1 MWRTV
6 HVAIHVSRHDASHSL
21 SYVITDAAV
30 IAIFVAAFANSATIG
45 YQSTRLIQSF
55 FNDAASIPCEQ
66 ASPHRITKP
75 PIRNHLLGI
84 IFMLQTLNIFDLSK
98 ANIRILHY
106 TWFAFFMTFVVW
118 LGLGPMMPFIQEAVG
133 LTDQQAKVLL
143 ILNVAMTIPARIVVG
158 MLVDKLG
165 PRIMYTSILI
175 LGGVI
180 SIAFAWADS
189 YGQLALLRF
198 LSGFIGAGFV
208 VGIRMIGEWF
218 PAKQTG
224 LAQGIYGGWGNFG
237 AAGAAMSLPFIA
249 ANIGTSDGWRIAIT
263 AASITAIAYGT
274 LYYFIVSNTPK
285 GSTYFKP
292 KKTGAMEVTSKG
304 DLFMYIFM
312 NIPLFLALGILTW
325 KLSPN
330 NMGLLDQATSYFI
343 YATLLVIYA
352 IQVWKIWHINSHV
365 LKSPVPDLHRYKF
378 KQVAILDFAYLVT
391 FGTELAVV
399 SMLAMFYVTWFDV
412 PKVTAALL
420 AGIYPFINLVAR
432 PGGGWI
438 SDKIGRKL
446 TLGIVFAGITGSFL
460 LLGLVEKSWPVW
472 MVVAVSIIGGI
483 FSKAGSGAVYA
494 MVPLVQRRMTGQIA
508 GMAGAFG
515 NVGAVMFLTVNSLV
529 DYDRFFLFIGIIAA
543 FVFMLI
549 LFFLEE
555 PKGQIVEI
563 MPDGTVQMI
572 EVT

>member
-1 MWRTV
+1 MP
-6 HVAIHVSRHDASHSL
+6 
-21 SYVITDAAV
+21 
-30 IAIFVAAFANSATIG
+30 
-45 YQSTRLIQSF
+45 Q
-55 FNDAASIPCEQ
+55 
-66 ASPHRITKP
+66 K
-75 PIRNHLLGI
+75 
-84 IFMLQTLNIFDLSK
+84 LNIFDLSQ

-118 LGLGPMMPFIQEAVG
+118 LGLGPLMPFIKEALG

-143 ILNVAMTIPARIVVG
+143 ILNVAMTIPARIIVG
-158 MLVDKLG
+158 MLVDRFG
-165 PRIMYTSILI
+165 PRIMFTSILVS
-175 LGGVI
+175 GGAI

-189 YGQLALLRF
+189 YEQLATLRF

-249 ANIGTSDGWRIAIT
+249 ANVDTTDGWRIAIT
-263 AASITAIAYGT
+263 AASMAAMTYGII
-274 LYYFIVSNTPK
+274 YYFIVSNTPK

-292 KKTGAMEVTSKG
+292 KKTGAMEVTSGG
-304 DLFMYIFM
+304 DLLLYALM
-312 NIPLFLALGILTW
+312 NIPLFLALALLAW
-325 KLSPN
+325 KLSPT
-330 NMGLLDQATSYFI
+330 NMGLIDEAMTYFI
-343 YATLLVIYA
+343 YGTLLTIYCV
-352 IQVWKIWHINSHV
+352 QVWKIWHINGHV
-365 LKSPVPDLHRYKF
+365 LKKPVPELHRYKF
-378 KQVAILDFAYLVT
+378 KQVAILDLAYLVT

-446 TLGIVFAGITGSFL
+446 TLGIAFAGITISFL
-460 LLGLVEKSWPVW
+460 GLGLVEKAWPVW
-472 MVVAVSIIGGI
+472 LVVGITIIGGI

-508 GMAGAFG
+508 GMVGAFG
-515 NVGAVMFLTVNSLV
+515 NVGAVMFLTINSLA
-529 DYDRFFLFIGIIAA
+529 DYDQFFLFIGIVAA
-543 FVFMLI
+543 FVFVLI

-555 PKGQIVEI
+555 PKGQITETL
-563 MPDGTVQMI
+563 PDGTVQMI
-572 EVT
+572 EVS